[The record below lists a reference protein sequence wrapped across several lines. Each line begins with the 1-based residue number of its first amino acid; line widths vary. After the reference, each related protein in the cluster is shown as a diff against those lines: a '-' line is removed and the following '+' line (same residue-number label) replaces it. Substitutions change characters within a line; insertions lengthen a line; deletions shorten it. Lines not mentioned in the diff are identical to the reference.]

1 MEFCFDYSN
10 ILFILSLQTFQAPP
24 RTTDQSYL
32 NLVSNTI
39 SGIILQAFKLA
50 IMNAISRFF
59 DLMTTV
65 FFILWMLLR
74 LFESY
79 DLSVFCLAAVLFFAV
94 CMAGFRLFI
103 FYKITLHRL
112 KQ

>member
-1 MEFCFDYSN
+1 M
-10 ILFILSLQTFQAPP
+10 
-24 RTTDQSYL
+24 
-32 NLVSNTI
+32 NTI
-39 SGIILQAFKLA
+39 
-50 IMNAISRFF
+50 NRFF

-79 DLSVFCLAAVLFFAV
+79 DLSVYCLAAVLFFAV
-94 CMAGFRLFI
+94 CMIGVRLFF
-103 FYKITLHRL
+103 FYKITLRRL